1 MNKKQL
7 FLSFLFLCFLITG
20 IAQRSKNVLATK
32 TEFLQLSGKPLSS
45 KYGNIASIKVIL
57 DTRSKKLYYINSAQF
72 HYHFDFVTQ
81 QLYYPHDLYVF
92 NEDNYSASSKREYLL
107 ANINCNEA
115 SGMYFLDLSVFDL
128 MPEDRII
135 QLVQSVKSS
144 GYFGDQLTFL
154 LNTNRLLEMQPSL
167 NKHIR
172 TATPS
177 DIYAAIDYQAISEG
191 KTQGRL
197 RFEPN
202 LDSLSSPL
210 MPSDILITTATPEFL
225 PFVHGML
232 LTAFQT
238 PLSHLVIL
246 GQNRKV
252 PIGVYTHLF
261 NDTNL
266 RALENEW
273 VELTILTD
281 TFYIRKVDSKNFII
295 PTQQVLHLKKDLSK
309 DSLID
314 VNRLSPDLAG
324 KVGNKAANFGLLN
337 TVSNLGHYKVPE
349 AACGIPFYWYDLHVQ
364 QSGAAQL
371 IAQLIK
377 HPIANQDSLQLQLK
391 AIRKLITKTAVDQQ
405 LLQLIQRHL
414 HASGFSTFRFR
425 SSTNAEDAAGFSGAG
440 LYISKTV
447 DLNDCNKTAEDAI
460 QKVWASLWTYE
471 AYLERTYFGIANED
485 VAMGILVH
493 RSFPSEAANGVAITK
508 NIYRNSYP
516 GFVINV
522 QKGDVSVVT
531 PPKGVVCD
539 QLVLYPASELSAFKR
554 TVEVITTSNLSDGKL
569 VLSEAEL
576 ELLQTELERI
586 KQYYWRHVYKHRPQ
600 EDYDNFGLDLEF
612 KFDETTREL
621 YIKQVRIY
629 NY

>member
-1 MNKKQL
+1 
-7 FLSFLFLCFLITG
+7 
-20 IAQRSKNVLATK
+20 VLANK
-32 TEFLQLSGKPLSS
+32 TEFLKLSGKPLSS

-57 DTRSKKLYYINSAQF
+57 DTRTKKLYYINSAQF

-81 QLYYPHDLYVF
+81 QLYYPNDLYFF
-92 NEDNYSASSKREYLL
+92 NEENYSSNSKRDYLL

-115 SGMYFLDLSVFDL
+115 SGTYFLDLSVFDL

-135 QLVQSVKSS
+135 QLVESVKSS
-144 GYFGDQLTFL
+144 GYFGDQLVFL
-154 LNTNRLLEMQPSL
+154 LNTNRLLDMQASL
-167 NKHIR
+167 SKRIQ

-202 LDSLSSPL
+202 LDSLSAPL

-225 PFVHGML
+225 PVVHGLL

-261 NDTNL
+261 NDTNF

-281 TFYIRKVDSKNFII
+281 TFYIRKVDSKKFIL
-295 PTQQVLHLKKDLSK
+295 PTHQLLHLKKDISI
-309 DSLID
+309 DSLI
-314 VNRLSPDLAG
+314 VVSLLSPDLAG

-337 TVSNLGHYKVPE
+337 TVSKLGHYKVPE
-349 AACGIPFYWYDLHVQ
+349 SAFGIPFYWYDLHTR
-364 QSGAAQL
+364 QSGAAEL
-371 IAQLIK
+371 IAQLIN
-377 HPIANQDSLQLQLK
+377 HPSPNQDSLQMQLK
-391 AIRKLITKTAVDQQ
+391 AIRKLISKSAIDPQ
-405 LLQLIQRHL
+405 LLKLVEKQLHT
-414 HASGFSTFRFR
+414 SGFTTFRFR
-425 SSTNAEDAAGFSGAG
+425 SSTNAEDATGFSGAG
-440 LYISKTV
+440 LYLSKTV
-447 DLNDCNKTAEDAI
+447 DLNDCTKTAEEAI

-493 RSFPSEAANGVAITK
+493 RSFPNEAANGVAITK

-539 QLVLYPASELSAFKR
+539 QLVLYPASELSNFQR
-554 TVEVITTSNLSDGKL
+554 TIEVITTSNLGDGKL
-569 VLSEAEL
+569 LLSKSEL

-586 KQYYWRHVYKHRPQ
+586 KQYYWRHIYKHNPR
-600 EDYDNFGLDLEF
+600 EDYDDFGLDLEF